1 VRIKVRSKADNRKI
15 ARSKTAKD
23 PNRVKS
29 SINPF
34 NPTKAQCAE
43 YPFLPEVTKPAKA
56 IPIPHTVTVYS
67 DGTRHEEYGMTGLH
81 THRDYRASKVI
92 KRLPMGPWTG
102 TKGALIPFGK

>member
-1 VRIKVRSKADNRKI
+1 MPRRVVRSKADNRKI
-15 ARSKTAKD
+15 TRAKGPKSPSK
-23 PNRVKS
+23 
-29 SINPF
+29 INPF

-43 YPFLPEVTKPAKA
+43 YPFLPEMTKPAKA
-56 IPIPHTVTVYS
+56 TSIPHTVTVYS

-81 THRDYRASKVI
+81 IHRDYRASKVI